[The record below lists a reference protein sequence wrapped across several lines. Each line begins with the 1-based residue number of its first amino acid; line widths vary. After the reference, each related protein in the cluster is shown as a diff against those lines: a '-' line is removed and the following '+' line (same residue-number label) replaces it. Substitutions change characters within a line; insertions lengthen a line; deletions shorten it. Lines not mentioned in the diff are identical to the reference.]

1 MLTLNHHRRA
11 LLLPQPG
18 GTVCSR
24 QEPITEQTMKTQ
36 PTAFDRISYAIKLPF
51 NIFADDED
59 RVLTRLDEMHKA
71 MPQSLPAK
79 RFFKH

>member
-1 MLTLNHHRRA
+1 
-11 LLLPQPG
+11 
-18 GTVCSR
+18 
-24 QEPITEQTMKTQ
+24 MKTQ